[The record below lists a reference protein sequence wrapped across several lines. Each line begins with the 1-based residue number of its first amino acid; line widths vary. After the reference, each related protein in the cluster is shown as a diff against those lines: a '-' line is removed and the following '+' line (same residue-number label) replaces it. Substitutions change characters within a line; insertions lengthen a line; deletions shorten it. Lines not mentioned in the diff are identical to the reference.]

1 MVAQVKD
8 GKDASKVVAEPSKG
22 VKTRAACWICKRW
35 FPSATHLKRHEKHSD
50 LHRANLDK
58 QDELTYQRK
67 SELKLAVHCVRS
79 RIVEVD
85 SDDRALRNE
94 ETQSYR
100 TLLEMQLRQLLYEYG
115 QAQETIEDNRP
126 RSRRRR
132 GPNAPRGVLPQ
143 EKQPRRALHRREVP
157 SDGLSAP
164 TTDGDPMGFTDD
176 GDLAAYRRRRSV
188 EFKHGRIS
196 MLATMGFMTPEILG
210 HWPGYISPS
219 QGLKFADV
227 PNGLAALQKV
237 PSLGWTQ
244 ILMYFGLIEYSAGF
258 EDYRTGTPGDYG
270 WKVLSSDDPEERRR
284 KLNADL
290 ANGRLAMVA
299 IMAILFQNGVAGTT
313 GPEMWLP
320 EICCDHLIERLPG
333 NLQLLGVSV
342 AEIVYTF
349 VLCFVVLCVAVSER
363 TKASHLFGLAIGSCV
378 TVGGF
383 AIGGISGGSLNP
395 AVSQLGSGRSNEYI
409 VAPLQ
414 KNMGRFVEDLFGIA
428 TSNLLNG
435 GYFYKALIYTVLEVL
450 GGVAAAAVFMVTHQ
464 AEVEM
469 EGKEVDA

>member
-1 MVAQVKD
+1 M
-8 GKDASKVVAEPSKG
+8 
-22 VKTRAACWICKRW
+22 
-35 FPSATHLKRHEKHSD
+35 L
-50 LHRANLDK
+50 
-58 QDELTYQRK
+58 
-67 SELKLAVHCVRS
+67 
-79 RIVEVD
+79 
-85 SDDRALRNE
+85 
-94 ETQSYR
+94 
-100 TLLEMQLRQLLYEYG
+100 
-115 QAQETIEDNRP
+115 
-126 RSRRRR
+126 
-132 GPNAPRGVLPQ
+132 
-143 EKQPRRALHRREVP
+143 PRRALHRREVP

-164 TTDGDPMGFTDD
+164 TTDGERSPLPRAPAPARLHAKGDELPEDPMGFTDD

-320 EICCDHLIERLPG
+320 EI
-333 NLQLLGVSV
+333 
-342 AEIVYTF
+342 
-349 VLCFVVLCVAVSER
+349 
-363 TKASHLFGLAIGSCV
+363 
-378 TVGGF
+378 
-383 AIGGISGGSLNP
+383 
-395 AVSQLGSGRSNEYI
+395 
-409 VAPLQ
+409 
-414 KNMGRFVEDLFGIA
+414 
-428 TSNLLNG
+428 
-435 GYFYKALIYTVLEVL
+435 
-450 GGVAAAAVFMVTHQ
+450 
-464 AEVEM
+464 
-469 EGKEVDA
+469 